1 MNNISGDLNK
11 AATVTEMDIERERAE
26 EGRER
31 KVSMLNERKGEEIEK
46 KSLYLMCRK

>member
-1 MNNISGDLNK
+1 MNDNSGDLNK

-31 KVSMLNERKGEEIEK
+31 KVSMVNERKGKEIEK
-46 KSLYLMCRK
+46 KILNLMCCK